1 MQESFRHLIEGFCKF
16 CGLDD
21 PGRILDGGAIT
32 VNDVVFSL
40 IHSEKVNP
48 DLLFIYCDFG
58 DVPVGRQ
65 AEAYRML
72 LEANLFL
79 YTGNGPTF
87 TISGESK
94 RVIFADQ
101 YRLDQKSDPEELH
114 SIMVAIAAK
123 AVAWRVDHF
132 LPTHPQNRARLPSS
146 RLPGASR

>member
-1 MQESFRHLIEGFCKF
+1 MQQNFRHLIQGFCKF

-21 PGRILDGGAIT
+21 PGRILDGGAII
-32 VNDVVFSL
+32 VNDVTFSL

-48 DLLFIYCDFG
+48 DLVFIYSDFG

-87 TISGESK
+87 TISGESN
-94 RVIFADQ
+94 RVIFVDQ
-101 YRLDQKSDPEELH
+101 YRLDKNSTPEELH
-114 SIMVAIAAK
+114 TLLVAMAAK
-123 AVAWRVDHF
+123 AVAWRADHF
-132 LPTHPQNRARLPSS
+132 LGNGPQNRARSASS
-146 RLPGASR
+146 RLPGAR